1 MKNLFDLQKTLGA
14 PSARSEKPSVDSIL
28 LGEALYLLVLA
39 LPEHKNIHFAELN
52 SFSPINFIRPNS
64 RFLSISLLNVLV
76 IKNCYLSALFI
87 IELQLQIISFF
98 CHVDQNI
105 NLKKYRFQIE

>member
-14 PSARSEKPSVDSIL
+14 PNARSEKPSVDSIL
-28 LGEALYLLVLA
+28 LGEALYLLVSA
-39 LPEHKNIHFAELN
+39 LPEYKNIHFAELN

-98 CHVDQNI
+98 CLDRNI

>member
-1 MKNLFDLQKTLGA
+1 MPGLRGR
-14 PSARSEKPSVDSIL
+14 PSIL

-39 LPEHKNIHFAELN
+39 LPEYENIHFAELN
-52 SFSPINFIRPNS
+52 SFSPVNFIRPNS
-64 RFLSISLLNVLV
+64 SFISIFLLNVLV

-98 CHVDQNI
+98 CLDRNI